1 MAAVAAEVLE
11 AEDFTSRVELPPPPK
26 LEVEDDITEVEDTAV
41 EDDTLLLL
49 WLPSETPDD
58 DEGDGDAEENED
70 VDVEVVCLASSV
82 CCLLTIFAMAE
93 FAAPAV
99 ALTGTGGAGRR
110 GRLPKELIVFEE

>member
-1 MAAVAAEVLE
+1 MAAAAVEVLE
-11 AEDFTSRVELPPPPK
+11 AEDFTSKAEPLPK

-41 EDDTLLLL
+41 DTLL
-49 WLPSETPDD
+49 LPSETPDD

>member
-1 MAAVAAEVLE
+1 M
-11 AEDFTSRVELPPPPK
+11 
-26 LEVEDDITEVEDTAV
+26 EDTAV

-70 VDVEVVCLASSV
+70 VDVEVVDCFAASSV
-82 CCLLTIFAMAE
+82 CCCLLTIFAMAE
-93 FAAPAV
+93 FAAVV

-110 GRLPKELIVFEE
+110 GRLPKELIVLDE